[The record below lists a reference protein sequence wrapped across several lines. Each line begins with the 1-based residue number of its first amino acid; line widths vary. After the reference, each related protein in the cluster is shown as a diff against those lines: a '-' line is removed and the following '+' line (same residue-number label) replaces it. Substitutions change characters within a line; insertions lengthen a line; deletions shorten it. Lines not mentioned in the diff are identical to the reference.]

1 MRRALAAAA
10 AAALLGTGLAFA
22 LVRERAVPDA
32 VSLPAPLSPAPVS
45 AAPRMAGAAPAADAL
60 PESLRGTEVGGDLR
74 VDAEGR
80 FVPGPEA
87 IALFDYFL
95 AATGEEPRER
105 IRARIT
111 AEIGRRLPA
120 EAARDAEALLDR
132 YLGYRAAAAELF
144 AASDLSLAD
153 PERRFQRIRELRR
166 EWFGAGLASALFA
179 GEEQVIAVE
188 LERQRVARDAEQGP
202 AEREQRLAA
211 LEQQLPEAERAAR
224 REALAAIELR
234 AAEAALRDAGAGP
247 AEIDAMRERRFGA
260 EAAARLAALDRSRAQ
275 WTARVAAYRAE
286 REALRAESL
295 SDGDYQAALGELRD
309 AHFAGPERARID
321 ALDRIESE
329 LHE

>member
-22 LVRERAVPDA
+22 LVRERPAAPDA
-32 VSLPAPLSPAPVS
+32 VSPPAPLAPV
-45 AAPRMAGAAPAADAL
+45 ALAPARAPEATPAADAL
-60 PESLRGTEVGGDLR
+60 PESLQGTDVGGDLR

-87 IALFDYFL
+87 LALFDYFL
-95 AATGEEPRER
+95 AATGEEPPER

-111 AEIGRRLPA
+111 TEIGRRLPA

-132 YLGYRAAAAELF
+132 YLAYRAAAAELF
-144 AASDLSLAD
+144 AASDLSRAD

-166 EWFGAGLASALFA
+166 EWFGADLASALFA

-188 LERQRVARDAEQGP
+188 LERQRVARDAELDP

-224 REALAAIELR
+224 REALAATSLR
-234 AAEAALRDAGAGP
+234 AAEATLRGAGAGP
-247 AEIDAMRERRFGA
+247 AEIEAERERRVGV

-286 REALRAESL
+286 REALRAQTL
-295 SDGDYQAALGELRD
+295 SEPDYAAALASLRD
-309 AHFAGPERARID
+309 AHFAGAERARID
-321 ALDRIESE
+321 ALDRIEAE
-329 LHE
+329 HHE